1 MRVKLLKTEDERIEE
16 MEMIAK
22 QLMAGRQKGLI
33 TRRKEGKDGKE
44 GRRS

>member
-22 QLMAGRQKGLI
+22 QLMAGRQK
-33 TRRKEGKDGKE
+33 D
-44 GRRS
+44 